1 MGRIQKKIL
10 TSNKEIYSKF
20 NSLYF
25 TSEIVLMTASDS
37 QINKI
42 LKNINKTNTVLT
54 KEKIG
59 DYILIRKKGPLD
71 FAIYLQN
78 SHKK

>member
-1 MGRIQKKIL
+1 MAKPQKKIL
-10 TSNKEIYSKF
+10 TKNKEIYSKF

-25 TSEIVLMTASDS
+25 MSEIVLTTASDA

-42 LKNINKTNTVLT
+42 LSNINKEHVVLT

-59 DYILIRKKGPLD
+59 KYNLIRKVGPLH
-71 FAIYLQN
+71 FSIYLQRN
-78 SHKK
+78 